1 MDRVNAKQVAIVTGA
16 SKGIGRAIC
25 VEFARYGYEILIHYR
40 SDHEG
45 AKETLG
51 MVEAEGAGGRPIC
64 FDVTD
69 ADAAQRILEELSQEY
84 ETLDVLVNNA
94 GITADALFVMMS
106 RNSWDKVIRTSLDGF
121 YNTTKPVLEKMV
133 RQKSGNIVTIAS
145 VSGLMANRGQANYSA
160 AKAGLI
166 GASRSLAAEVA
177 RLGVRVNV
185 VAPGMIETGMM
196 MENAPRHNI
205 KQVIPMARMGR
216 PEEVASVVRF
226 LCSEDASYITG
237 QVISVNGGMF

>member
-1 MDRVNAKQVAIVTGA
+1 MNEKKTNSVAIVTGG

-25 VEFARYGYEILIHYR
+25 EELARNGYTVIINYR
-40 SDHEG
+40 SDHKGAQETLSLVEAQG
-45 AKETLG
+45 AK
-51 MVEAEGAGGRPIC
+51 GRLAC

-69 ADAAQRILEELSQEY
+69 GQASQQILESLAAKY
-84 ETLDVLVNNA
+84 ETIDVLVNNA

-106 RNSWDKVIRTSLDGF
+106 RKSWDKVIHTSLQGF

-145 VSGLMANRGQANYSA
+145 VSGLMANRGQSNYSA

-166 GASRSLAAEVA
+166 GASRTVAAEVA

-185 VAPGMIETGMM
+185 VAPGMIDTEML
-196 MENAPRHNI
+196 ENAPKQHI
-205 KQVIPMARMGR
+205 KQIIPMARIGR
-216 PEEVASVVRF
+216 PEEVAKVVRF
-226 LCSEDASYITG
+226 LCSDDASYITG
-237 QVISVNGGMF
+237 QVIGVNGGMV